1 MRQAHLPRTLHNL
14 YLRLLTNSD
23 FKHAF
28 AERYAANEPLPPPK
42 PQPSPSGT
50 PPTNPDPRPNPNPN
64 LNPNPTPTQPQ
75 HYPEPSPSPNRN
87 RYAANYTQ
95 LAAQF
100 CHPSQPLDEALFSS
114 QISERPLPTP
124 LISAPCSAP
133 NR

>member
-50 PPTNPDPRPNPNPN
+50 PPTNPDPRPNPNP
-64 LNPNPTPTQPQ
+64 TPTQPQ
-75 HYPEPSPSPNRN
+75 HDPESKPSPNPN

-133 NR
+133 NP